1 MHFYG
6 TVLGLPPVKR
16 WGDMPGHE
24 FQAGNLT
31 IAVMDPTAFG
41 QEFRPH
47 GLPIALQV
55 DDVPAAR
62 AHLEGEGVTFVT
74 ENIDSGVCHQ
84 AIFLDPAGNSLA
96 HPPPVRADGLMSVA
110 GKTAIVTGAAT
121 GIGRATA
128 RLLAE
133 RGARVVAA
141 GLQPERLRETVDAIS
156 APAARRSPST
166 PTSPTRRDRA
176 GRGGA
181 QDAFGG
187 TDMLVNNAA
196 VYPIGPWHEMDA
208 GQWDAVFATN
218 IRGYFLMAR
227 AVRPQMIARGGG
239 AVVNVA
245 SVTFFT
251 GNALLL
257 AYVASKG
264 AVIGFTRALAREA
277 GPDGIRANAV
287 APGAFPTAATE
298 IHADQD
304 GLWRDVLEAQSI
316 KRRGEVEDVARAI
329 AFFAER
335 RRELRQRPDA
345 AGGRRLDVRLSPR
358 RSL

>member
-1 MHFYG
+1 
-6 TVLGLPPVKR
+6 V
-16 WGDMPGHE
+16 
-24 FQAGNLT
+24 
-31 IAVMDPTAFG
+31 
-41 QEFRPH
+41 
-47 GLPIALQV
+47 
-55 DDVPAAR
+55 
-62 AHLEGEGVTFVT
+62 
-74 ENIDSGVCHQ
+74 
-84 AIFLDPAGNSLA
+84 
-96 HPPPVRADGLMSVA
+96 SVA
-110 GKTAIVTGAAT
+110 GKTAIVTGAGT

-128 RLLAE
+128 QLLAE

-141 GLQPERLRETVDAIS
+141 GLQPDQLRATVETITAAGGEAIAVDADLSDES
-156 APAARRSPST
+156 AIERVAAR
-166 PTSPTRRDRA
+166 
-176 GRGGA
+176 A
-181 QDAFGG
+181 QEAFGG
-187 TDMLVNNAA
+187 TDVLVNNAA
-196 VYPIGPWHEMDA
+196 IYPIGPWHEMDA
-208 GQWDAVFATN
+208 AQWDAVFATN

-298 IHADQD
+298 IHADQE

-316 KRRGEVEDVARAI
+316 KRRGEVDDVARAI
-329 AFFAER
+329 VFFAGD
-335 RRELRQRPDA
+335 DA
-345 AGGRRLDVRLSPR
+345 SFVTGQTLLVDGGWMFG
-358 RSL
+358 

>member
-1 MHFYG
+1 M
-6 TVLGLPPVKR
+6 
-16 WGDMPGHE
+16 
-24 FQAGNLT
+24 
-31 IAVMDPTAFG
+31 
-41 QEFRPH
+41 
-47 GLPIALQV
+47 
-55 DDVPAAR
+55 
-62 AHLEGEGVTFVT
+62 
-74 ENIDSGVCHQ
+74 
-84 AIFLDPAGNSLA
+84 SLA
-96 HPPPVRADGLMSVA
+96 
-110 GKTAIVTGAAT
+110 GKSAIVTGAAT

-128 RLLAE
+128 QVLAQ

-141 GLQPERLRETVDAIS
+141 GLQPDRLRETVEAITS
-156 APAARRSPST
+156 AGGEAIAVAADLSDPSAIEQVAA
-166 PTSPTRRDRA
+166 S
-176 GRGGA
+176 A

-187 TDMLVNNAA
+187 TDVLVNNAA

-208 GQWDAVFATN
+208 AQWDAVFATN

-264 AVIGFTRALAREA
+264 AVIGFTRALARES
-277 GPDGIRANAV
+277 GPEGIRANAV

-298 IHADQD
+298 IHADQE

-329 AFFAER
+329 AFFASDDSSFVSGQT
-335 RRELRQRPDA
+335 LLVD
-345 AGGRRLDVRLSPR
+345 GGWMFG
-358 RSL
+358 

>member
-1 MHFYG
+1 M
-6 TVLGLPPVKR
+6 
-16 WGDMPGHE
+16 
-24 FQAGNLT
+24 
-31 IAVMDPTAFG
+31 
-41 QEFRPH
+41 
-47 GLPIALQV
+47 
-55 DDVPAAR
+55 
-62 AHLEGEGVTFVT
+62 
-74 ENIDSGVCHQ
+74 
-84 AIFLDPAGNSLA
+84 SLA
-96 HPPPVRADGLMSVA
+96 
-110 GKTAIVTGAAT
+110 GKSAIVTGAGT

-128 RLLAE
+128 QLLAE

-141 GLQPERLRETVDAIS
+141 GLQPERLSETVDAITS
-156 APAARRSPST
+156 AGGEAIAVDADLSDPTAIEQVAA
-166 PTSPTRRDRA
+166 A
-176 GRGGA
+176 A

-187 TDMLVNNAA
+187 TDVLVNNAA

-208 GQWDAVFATN
+208 AQWDAVFATN

-264 AVIGFTRALAREA
+264 AVVGFTRALAREA
-277 GPDGIRANAV
+277 GPEGIRANAV

-298 IHADQD
+298 IHADQE

-329 AFFAER
+329 AFFASDDSSFVSGQT
-335 RRELRQRPDA
+335 LLVD
-345 AGGRRLDVRLSPR
+345 GGWMFD
-358 RSL
+358 

>member
-1 MHFYG
+1 
-6 TVLGLPPVKR
+6 
-16 WGDMPGHE
+16 
-24 FQAGNLT
+24 
-31 IAVMDPTAFG
+31 
-41 QEFRPH
+41 
-47 GLPIALQV
+47 
-55 DDVPAAR
+55 
-62 AHLEGEGVTFVT
+62 
-74 ENIDSGVCHQ
+74 
-84 AIFLDPAGNSLA
+84 
-96 HPPPVRADGLMSVA
+96 MSVA

-128 RLLAE
+128 QLLAA

-141 GLQPERLRETVDAIS
+141 GLQPDALAATAKTITEAGGEALAVDADLSDPDAID
-156 APAARRSPST
+156 AVAA
-166 PTSPTRRDRA
+166 A
-176 GRGGA
+176 A

-187 TDMLVNNAA
+187 ADILVNNAA
-196 VYPIGPWHEMDA
+196 IYPLGPWHEMDA
-208 GQWDAVFATN
+208 DQWDAVFATN

-298 IHADQD
+298 IHADQE
-304 GLWRDVLEAQSI
+304 GLWREVLEAQSI
-316 KRRGEVEDVARAI
+316 KRRGEVDDVARAI
-329 AFFAER
+329 VFFASD
-335 RRELRQRPDA
+335 DA
-345 AGGRRLDVRLSPR
+345 SFVSGQTLLVDGGWMFG
-358 RSL
+358 

>member
-1 MHFYG
+1 
-6 TVLGLPPVKR
+6 
-16 WGDMPGHE
+16 
-24 FQAGNLT
+24 
-31 IAVMDPTAFG
+31 
-41 QEFRPH
+41 
-47 GLPIALQV
+47 
-55 DDVPAAR
+55 
-62 AHLEGEGVTFVT
+62 
-74 ENIDSGVCHQ
+74 
-84 AIFLDPAGNSLA
+84 
-96 HPPPVRADGLMSVA
+96 MSVA
-110 GKTAIVTGAAT
+110 GKTAIVTGAGT

-128 RLLAE
+128 QLLAE

-141 GLQPERLRETVDAIS
+141 GLQPERLGETVAEIAAAGGEAIAVEADVS
-156 APAARRSPST
+156 EPAAIERVAA
-166 PTSPTRRDRA
+166 RA
-176 GRGGA
+176 
-181 QDAFGG
+181 QEAFGG
-187 TDMLVNNAA
+187 TDVLVNNAA

-208 GQWDAVFATN
+208 AQWDAVFATN

-264 AVIGFTRALAREA
+264 AVVGFTRALAREA
-277 GPDGIRANAV
+277 GPEGIRANAV

-298 IHADQD
+298 IHDDQE

-329 AFFAER
+329 AFFASDDSSFVSGQT
-335 RRELRQRPDA
+335 LLVD
-345 AGGRRLDVRLSPR
+345 GGWMFD
-358 RSL
+358 